1 MRAILRITTSK
12 QTSAGQHDTGDGHDG
27 YTNMVMLESNG
38 DTYTANGV
46 QGMTFED
53 IEDLNLQITRGTAQK
68 DEDAQLPINHRALF
82 CKF

>member
-1 MRAILRITTSK
+1 
-12 QTSAGQHDTGDGHDG
+12 
-27 YTNMVMLESNG
+27 MVMLESNG

>member
-1 MRAILRITTSK
+1 MIP
-12 QTSAGQHDTGDGHDG
+12 GDGHDG
-27 YTNMVMLESNG
+27 PTKMVMLECNG
-38 DTYTANGV
+38 DKYTANGV